1 MKEEPETPVKCTGV
15 MSLMKEED
23 VSLKREDPS
32 SDEDDNSQVISSY
45 IVVLQS

>member
-1 MKEEPETPVKCTGV
+1 MKEEPETPVKCTV
-15 MSLMKEED
+15 MSLIKEED
-23 VSLKREDPS
+23 VSLEREDPS